1 MEGGRLLMK
10 MAFQNGWGWLEGR
23 EMPCWREMKLGGF
36 GFPKW
41 RLAEVAQGMC
51 GRAYRRGSD
60 LATIFGNRRDRFGL
74 PKKRRSMRRLALWLQ
89 KRVAP
94 HA

>member
-1 MEGGRLLMK
+1 MPYMK
-10 MAFQNGWGWLEGR
+10 
-23 EMPCWREMKLGGF
+23 EMQLGGF
-36 GFPKW
+36 GFPKS
-41 RLAEVAQGMC
+41 RLTTVAQGVC

-60 LATIFGNRRDRFGL
+60 AAGFLGNRRDRFGL
-74 PKKRRSMRRLALWLQ
+74 PKKRSVTRRLALWLQ